1 MSTKTNTN
9 TKKDEVIM
17 PLLEAGRLEIV
28 TPNETKVKPLT
39 IDDKLQIG
47 NLILK
52 ILSEL
57 WFMVICSYVTYSI
70 IFVFSY
76 YLVHLEKTI
85 NSHNSIK
92 PQSLSSDDN
101 FAWLS
106 GN

>member
-1 MSTKTNTN
+1 MSTKTE
-9 TKKDEVIM
+9 KDEVIM

-28 TPNETKVKPLT
+28 TPNEKLRQVKPLT

-47 NLILK
+47 NLIWK
-52 ILSEL
+52 IVSEL
-57 WFMVICSYVTYSI
+57 WFMLICSYVTYSI

-76 YLVHLEKTI
+76 YLMHLEKTLD
-85 NSHNSIK
+85 SHNSIK
-92 PQSLSSDDN
+92 PQSLSSGDN